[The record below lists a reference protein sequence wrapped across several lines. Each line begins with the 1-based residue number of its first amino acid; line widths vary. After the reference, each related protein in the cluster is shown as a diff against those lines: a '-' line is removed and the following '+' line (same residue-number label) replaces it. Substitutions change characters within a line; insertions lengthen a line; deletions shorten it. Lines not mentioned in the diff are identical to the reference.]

1 MMDYEID
8 GKKTSTKREKL
19 SKDKAYEAPYSDHA
33 NVLSMLEKAQ
43 GAEHDMR
50 EMAREA
56 VLFVT
61 KRDGQWE
68 PFWWNNNANRPRYTF
83 DITSPIV
90 KQITGELSQ
99 SDFDIRVSPAG
110 GDATKEV
117 ALTYDGL
124 IRNIENISQAKTTY
138 NQAAKGMVVSGI
150 DGWRVKQAFCDDN
163 SFDQDLIIEKINNFI
178 DRVWFDPSAEKQ
190 DKSDARWC
198 VVLHAMSREEYDYRW
213 PEGSA
218 QSVSDDREGEAY
230 FDKAEVV
237 LIGELLYIET
247 EQRELVMMS
256 NGQTHEVDEQFPM
269 IVDDLAL
276 IGVTEV
282 RRRKRPVKTVCSR
295 FFDAMDWLDEKQ
307 RTVFN
312 SIPIVPVYGN
322 YQIFENK
329 TLYSGAVEK
338 MYDPQRVLNY
348 SLSREIEEGALA
360 PRAKW
365 WMTMDQA
372 AGHEDSL
379 ATLNTNNQPVQFYN
393 PDPNAPGAPQQSG
406 GALINPGLRTISESM
421 RQIITATSGMFAANM
436 GDNPALQSGVA
447 IGKLQEKGD
456 NGTIDY
462 FRSMEVG
469 IQRTGQIIVDA
480 IPKTYEN
487 ERVVRI
493 MYEDGTYEMT
503 GINQTVVDQ
512 ATGQIVKVNDLSV
525 GKYDVVCSAGP
536 VFQNRQQ
543 ETLAMMMDVAERDPS
558 ILQIG
563 GDVFL
568 NNINSPAAKQLA
580 ERKRA
585 QMLAQGLIPEEQMT
599 EEEKAKQ
606 AAKAAQQGQA
616 QDPAMVLAQA
626 EMLKGQADMLKA
638 QNEQAKIM
646 LQQQTLQLEQQKFQA
661 SAQIELAQA
670 QAQVSK
676 SATEQELT
684 SAKIKTEDAKVAI
697 EAEKLR
703 IEEQR
708 LMLDTDIAA
717 AEFRIK
723 EQAELMRLQQMQAG
737 AQGVQTTR
745 RARYNKRTGAIEE
758 LS

>member
-50 EMAREA
+50 ESAREA

-83 DITSPIV
+83 DVTSPIV

-138 NQAAKGMVVSGI
+138 NQSAKGMVVSGI

-163 SFDQDLIIEKINNFI
+163 SFDQDLIIEKIHNFI

-237 LIGELLYIET
+237 VIGELLYIET

-256 NGQTHEVDEQFPM
+256 NGQTHEVDDQFPM

-276 IGVTEV
+276 LGVTEV
-282 RRRKRPVKTVCSR
+282 RRRRRPVKTVCSR
-295 FFDAMDWLDEKQ
+295 FFDASDWLGDKQ
-307 RTVFN
+307 KTVFD
-312 SIPIVPVYGN
+312 SIPVVPVYAN

-329 TLYSGAVEK
+329 TIYFGAVEK

-348 SLSREIEEGALA
+348 SLSREVEEGALA
-360 PRAKW
+360 PRRKIF
-365 WMTMDQA
+365 MSMEQA

-379 ATLNTNNQPVQFYN
+379 ATLNTNNEPVQFIN
-393 PDPNAPGAPQQSG
+393 PDPTMQNQVQVVG
-406 GALINPGLRTISESM
+406 GAEINPGLTRISESM
-421 RQIITATSGMFAANM
+421 RQIITSTSGMFAANM

-447 IGKLQEKGD
+447 IGKLQQKGD

-462 FRSMEVG
+462 FRSMEIG
-469 IQRTGQIIVDA
+469 IQRTGMLIVSA
-480 IPKTYEN
+480 TPRTYEN

-503 GINQTVVDQ
+503 QINQTVIDQ
-512 ATGQIVKVNDLSV
+512 ATGQAVKVNDLSV

-536 VFQNRQQ
+536 AFQNRQQ
-543 ETLAMMMDVAERDPS
+543 ETLAMMLDVAERDPS

-585 QMLAQGLIPEEQMT
+585 QMLDQGLIPEEQMT
-599 EEEKAKQ
+599 EDEKAKA

-626 EMLKGQADMLKA
+626 EQIKA
-638 QNEQAKIM
+638 QAELTNAQTNQAKVQLEM
-646 LQQQTLQLEQQKFQA
+646 ARLQLEQAKLQL
-661 SAQIELAQA
+661 SAQDSQSGFQVDVFKAETDRMNSQIKAQEA
-670 QAQVSK
+670 G
-676 SATEQELT
+676 
-684 SAKIKTEDAKVAI
+684 AKISKESVETERKQLDNAI
-697 EAEKLR
+697 KIGQL
-703 IEEQR
+703 
-708 LMLDTDIAA
+708 
-717 AEFRIK
+717 
-723 EQAELMRLQQMQAG
+723 
-737 AQGVQTTR
+737 TT
-745 RARYNKRTGAIEE
+745 GGM
-758 LS
+758 

>member
-50 EMAREA
+50 ESAREA

-90 KQITGELSQ
+90 KQITGELGQ

-110 GDATKEV
+110 GDATKEI

-124 IRNIENISQAKTTY
+124 IRNIENISQAKTIY

-163 SFDQDLIIEKINNFI
+163 SFDQDLIIEKIHNFI

-237 LIGELLYIET
+237 VIGELLYIET

-256 NGQTHEVDEQFPM
+256 NGQTHEVDEQFQS

-276 IGVTEV
+276 LGVTEV

-295 FFDAMDWLDEKQ
+295 FFDASDWLGDKQ
-307 RTVFN
+307 KTVFN
-312 SIPIVPVYGN
+312 SIPIVPVYAN

-329 TLYSGAVEK
+329 TIYFGAVEK

-372 AGHEDSL
+372 AGHEDTL
-379 ATLNTNNQPVQFYN
+379 QTLNTNSHPVQFFN
-393 PDPNAPGAPQQSG
+393 PDEKFPGAPQQSG
-406 GALINPGLRTISESM
+406 GAQINPGLRTISESM
-421 RQIITATSGMFAANM
+421 RQIISAVGGMFASNM

-447 IGKLQEKGD
+447 IGKLQAKGD

-469 IQRTGQIIVDA
+469 IQRTGQLIVDA

-503 GINQTVVDQ
+503 DINQTVVDQ
-512 ATGQIVKVNDLSV
+512 ATGQIVKVNDLST

-536 VFQNRQQ
+536 AFQNRQQ

-599 EEEKAKQ
+599 EDEKAKQ
-606 AAKAAQQGQA
+606 AAQAAQQGQA

-626 EMLKGQADMLKA
+626 EQIKA
-638 QNEQAKIM
+638 
-646 LQQQTLQLEQQKFQA
+646 
-661 SAQIELAQA
+661 
-670 QAQVSK
+670 
-676 SATEQELT
+676 
-684 SAKIKTEDAKVAI
+684 
-697 EAEKLR
+697 
-703 IEEQR
+703 
-708 LMLDTDIAA
+708 
-717 AEFRIK
+717 
-723 EQAELMRLQQMQAG
+723 QAELTNAQTNQAKVQLQMMEIQLKQAQLQLSAQDSQADFQVDVFKAETDRMNSQIKAQEAG
-737 AQGVQTTR
+737 ARITKESVETEGKQLDNAMKIGQMTT
-745 RARYNKRTGAIEE
+745 GGM
-758 LS
+758 

>member
-1 MMDYEID
+1 MDYEID

-19 SKDKAYEAPYSDHA
+19 KKDKAYEAPYADVSE
-33 NVLSMLEKAQ
+33 VLSMLEKAQ

-68 PFWWNNNANRPRYTF
+68 PFWWHNNTNRPRYTF
-83 DITSPIV
+83 DVTSPIV

-138 NQAAKGMVVSGI
+138 NQAAKAMVVCGVA
-150 DGWRVKQAFCDDN
+150 GWRVKQAFADDN
-163 SFDQDLIIEKINNFI
+163 SFDQDLIIEPIHNFL

-213 PEGSA
+213 PDGSA

-230 FDKAEVV
+230 FDKAEVIV
-237 LIGELLYIET
+237 IGELLYIET

-269 IVDDLAL
+269 IVDDLAQL
-276 IGVTEV
+276 GVTEV

-295 FFDAMDWLDEKQ
+295 FFDASDWLGDKQ
-307 RTVFN
+307 KTVFD
-312 SIPIVPVYGN
+312 SIPIVPVYAN

-329 TLYSGAVEK
+329 TLYFGAVEK

-379 ATLNTNNQPVQFYN
+379 ATLNTNNQPVQFFN
-393 PDPNAPGAPQQSG
+393 PDPNMPGAPQQSG
-406 GALINPGLRTISESM
+406 GAQINPGLRTISESM

-447 IGKLQEKGD
+447 IGKLQQKGD

-462 FRSMEVG
+462 FRSMEIG
-469 IQRTGQIIVDA
+469 IQRTGMLIVSA
-480 IPKTYEN
+480 VPRTYEN

-503 GINQTVVDQ
+503 NINQTVIDQ

-536 VFQNRQQ
+536 AFQNRQQ

-558 ILQIG
+558 IMQIG

-626 EMLKGQADMLKA
+626 EQIKA
-638 QNEQAKIM
+638 QAELTNAQTNQAKVQ
-646 LQQQTLQLEQQKFQA
+646 LQMMELQLEQDKLQLM
-661 SAQIELAQA
+661 AQDNQSGMQVDVFKAETDRMNSQIKAQ
-670 QAQVSK
+670 
-676 SATEQELT
+676 E
-684 SAKIKTEDAKVAI
+684 
-697 EAEKLR
+697 
-703 IEEQR
+703 
-708 LMLDTDIAA
+708 
-717 AEFRIK
+717 
-723 EQAELMRLQQMQAG
+723 AG
-737 AQGVQTTR
+737 ATITRQSVETEGKQIDNAMKIGQMTT
-745 RARYNKRTGAIEE
+745 GGM
-758 LS
+758 